1 MAIKFA
7 IPAVGRLNFLCVCRL
22 AKFFE
27 SGVMGAALKVS
38 AADSS
43 AWIVDGGSNGGV
55 MKLAGEA
62 RMRMKSAGDCIPLIG
77 VGVANGLPDVSKVY
91 ETQGHS
97 HLVLCVDPEGNCP
110 LKADGRPAFGYEIEY
125 TKMFEDSLSR
135 VFAVPIVGL
144 LG

>member
-1 MAIKFA
+1 
-7 IPAVGRLNFLCVCRL
+7 
-22 AKFFE
+22 
-27 SGVMGAALKVS
+27 MGAALKVS

-62 RMRMKSAGDCIPLIG
+62 RMRMKSAGDSIPLIG
-77 VGVANGLPDVSKVY
+77 VGVANSTADASKVY
-91 ETQGHS
+91 EIQGHS

-110 LKADGRPAFGYEIEY
+110 LRANGKPAFGYEIEY